1 MALSKFCAVV
11 WMWFWNEA
19 ENKFRVKHRFM
30 ILLNAIFT
38 NQRRFTIFKGR

>member
-19 ENKFRVKHRFM
+19 ENKFLVKQIYDSVQCNFHKSAPFYH
-30 ILLNAIFT
+30 F
-38 NQRRFTIFKGR
+38 